1 MSVWDWSVFFDD
13 LTHPAILTGLWTTV
27 WLTMTT
33 LLLAI
38 VLGTII
44 ALIGRIDNIIARGF
58 YQGYVAFFRATPLL
72 VQLVFLYSA
81 LPQMGIRLSVVESA
95 LIGLMLSESPYV
107 AEIVRS
113 SLSAVPLTQWDAS
126 RAIGMR
132 PVTIMRAII
141 FPQALRI
148 AIPPLGNEFVR
159 QLKNTSLVSV
169 ISMTELFRATDSLMQ
184 TNFRVLEA
192 LAVATLYYLLLTAA
206 WTRLQYLFERRN
218 SHWFADVAKTSSTSP
233 KVTVAV
239 SHA

>member
-1 MSVWDWSVFFDD
+1 MSVWDWSVFFDN
-13 LTHPAILTGLWTTV
+13 LTHAAILRGLWTTV
-27 WLTMTT
+27 WLTLTT
-33 LLLAI
+33 LFLAI
-38 VLGTII
+38 VLGTIV
-44 ALIGRIDNIIARGF
+44 ALIGRIDNIVARWF

-81 LPQMGIRLSVVESA
+81 LPQMGIRLSVVEAA

-113 SLSAVPLTQWDAS
+113 SLSAVPLAQWDAS

-192 LAVATLYYLLLTAA
+192 LAVATLYYLLLTAI
-206 WTRLQYLFERRN
+206 WTTLQNLFERRN
-218 SHWFADVAKTSSTSP
+218 SHWFAEAAKTTSTSA
-233 KVTVAV
+233 KVGEAV

>member
-1 MSVWDWSVFFDD
+1 MAVWDWSVFFRS
-13 LTHPAILTGLWTTV
+13 LVHPSILAGLWTTI
-27 WLTMTT
+27 WLTLVT
-33 LLLAI
+33 LFLAV

-44 ALIGRIDNIIARGF
+44 ALIGRINSFATRGF

-81 LPQMGIRLSVVESA
+81 LPQMGIRLSVIEA
-95 LIGLMLSESPYV
+95 AIIGLTLSESPYV

-113 SLSAVPLTQWDAS
+113 SISAVPVAQWEAS
-126 RAIGMR
+126 KAIGMR
-132 PVTIMRAII
+132 PVRIMRSII

-169 ISMTELFRATDSLMQ
+169 ISMTELFRATDNLTQ

-192 LAVATLYYLLLTAA
+192 LTVATLYYLGLTAI
-206 WTRLQYLFERRN
+206 WTVLQSAFERRN
-218 SHWFADVAKTSSTSP
+218 SRWFIDSRKAKVEAAT
-233 KVTVAV
+233 
-239 SHA
+239 